1 MFSCAEKYTLQTAHC
16 ALQPPSRPQPLA
28 VVVGPAV
35 QAVGLLGSLVL
46 SVAGRS
52 RGQVR
57 DPLMKTN
64 LGIVIYPKSQ
74 FILLQNFSVEV
85 SSWEIFRQKMAK
97 NAFWAKIKLPSGD
110 VRSPI
115 LLLGRLLPLPGSQT
129 RLRDPRSSHRGW
141 ERLKILPRSSTESDE
156 T

>member
-46 SVAGRS
+46 SVVGRS

-85 SSWEIFRQKMAK
+85 SSWEIFRQKNGKTLSSSK
-97 NAFWAKIKLPSGD
+97 NQIA
-110 VRSPI
+110 
-115 LLLGRLLPLPGSQT
+115 
-129 RLRDPRSSHRGW
+129 LR
-141 ERLKILPRSSTESDE
+141 
-156 T
+156 